1 MPNQDWIFEWGPMW
15 PVNAGDNWMSGI
27 NSQWNPNYALNTYS
41 EKNRFGY
48 IGWIVLVP
56 RTQASFPFLVALW
69 PTDEQNENIFEW
81 EGPWTFDAYDFYD
94 EEVLATAAIEAIYAE
109 GLSLTF
115 FKIYGIYIDII
126 YRSP

>member
-1 MPNQDWIFEWGPMW
+1 MTLIVKGCSAITWLNDLRARHGAPPLTFDPLLAHGSQHLTNDWEYDDNYNWNMPNQDWIFEWGPMW

-56 RTQASFPFLVALW
+56 RTQASFPFLVAL
-69 PTDEQNENIFEW
+69 
-81 EGPWTFDAYDFYD
+81 
-94 EEVLATAAIEAIYAE
+94 
-109 GLSLTF
+109 
-115 FKIYGIYIDII
+115 
-126 YRSP
+126 